1 MRRVDEQGKMGRT
14 RATPE
19 AGSGTA
25 SGLEVLGL
33 ETMRANT
40 ARSLR
45 PAARGL
51 NLRCV
56 SGLVV
61 VTQKGDRDDHELRPG
76 DEFRTSSRGLVV
88 AWAIVDSGFIVMKA
102 PEAEGTRWAA

>member
-1 MRRVDEQGKMGRT
+1 MTTKRPIEQASKGKT
-14 RATPE
+14 KATLDVRCGAAPC
-19 AGSGTA
+19 
-25 SGLEVLGL
+25 L
-33 ETMRANT
+33 ETMRANA

-51 NLRCV
+51 ALRCL

-61 VTQKGDRDDHELRPG
+61 VTQTGDRGDRELYPG

-88 AWAIVDSGFIVMKA
+88 AWAIRDSGFIVRTDTGA
-102 PEAEGTRWAA
+102 LGTRRAA

>member
-1 MRRVDEQGKMGRT
+1 MDEQAPKG
-14 RATPE
+14 RATG
-19 AGSGTA
+19 ALDVRRGTA
-25 SGLEVLGL
+25 PCV

-51 NLRCV
+51 ALQCV

-61 VTQKGDRDDHELRPG
+61 VTQEGDPDDHELRPG
-76 DEFRTSSRGLVV
+76 DVFRTSRRGLVV
-88 AWAIVDSGFIVMKA
+88 AWAIQDSGFIVRSDT
-102 PEAEGTRWAA
+102 EAGAAKRAA

>member
-1 MRRVDEQGKMGRT
+1 MRRMDEEAPRGRT
-14 RATPE
+14 RTTLDVRC
-19 AGSGTA
+19 GTA
-25 SGLEVLGL
+25 PCL

-45 PAARGL
+45 PAACGL
-51 NLRCV
+51 ALRCV

-61 VTQKGDRDDHELRPG
+61 VTQKGDPDDHELRPG

-88 AWAIVDSGFIVMKA
+88 AWAISDSGFILRSDT
-102 PEAEGTRWAA
+102 EAEGTRWAA